1 MQTPM
6 QNWNEVLEGYL
17 NARQRAT
24 LQSAC
29 VGIAGAG
36 GLGSNCAMLLARA
49 GVGTL
54 LIVDHDRVSVS
65 NLNRQFYL
73 PTDVGRL
80 KVEALA
86 ERLCAINPWLVV
98 HSQAVLMT
106 AENLPNIFAAC
117 SIVVEAVDSALSKQ
131 IVLESLTQAGHFV
144 VSASG
149 MAGWG
154 GPPMQ
159 RRTLGR
165 QAIIVGDGQYDVS
178 PNLPP
183 LAPRVMIAAAMQANE
198 VLLQLLGPCAAFT
211 E

>member
-1 MQTPM
+1 MQS
-6 QNWNEVLEGYL
+6 WNEVLESYL
-17 NARQRAT
+17 DAGQISA
-24 LQSAC
+24 LQGAV

-36 GLGSNCAMLLARA
+36 GLGSNCAMLLARV

-54 LIVDHDRVSVS
+54 VIADHDRVSVS

-73 PTDVGRL
+73 PNDVGRF

-86 ERLCAINPWLVV
+86 ERLQAINPWVVV
-98 HSQAVLMT
+98 HTQAVMMQ
-106 AENLPNIFAAC
+106 AENLLDIFATC
-117 SIVVEAVDSALSKQ
+117 PIVVEAVDVALSKQ
-131 IVLESLTQAGHFV
+131 IILENLSRAGRFV

-159 RRTLGR
+159 RRALGQ
-165 QAIIVGDGQYDVS
+165 QAVIVGDGQYDVG
-178 PNLPP
+178 PGLPP

-198 VLLQLLGPCAAFT
+198 VLARILGPCAAFV
-211 E
+211 